1 MGLEMKETYQERGTT
16 EGKESFQTAMQC
28 WNPWKKRKEEDWVG
42 RAFVHTSNKVL
53 VKPMASPWAKDAFEK
68 IPTSHSNGPA
78 SIPPLSEDT
87 DIPVPNAVL
96 SLGGPCSYKAS
107 SACMQAKSSF
117 CAILPCVFIVSNY
130 DSDPRNKFPVSRR
143 FSWVTKTERDNLK
156 IKHQIRWFKVHW
168 RK

>member
-96 SLGGPCSYKAS
+96 SLG
-107 SACMQAKSSF
+107 
-117 CAILPCVFIVSNY
+117 V
-130 DSDPRNKFPVSRR
+130 PVP
-143 FSWVTKTERDNLK
+143 
-156 IKHQIRWFKVHW
+156 IKHLLPACKPNLHSVLFCHVFLLSQIMTVIQGISSPFQGDSHGLQKLREII
-168 RK
+168 